1 MRTWWRLFL
10 LTGIVLVLS
19 CAQMAHT
26 QDAQPHPSASLA
38 PDDVTRKITDLVDA
52 GKYAEAQQ
60 LTAGLLV
67 AYPNDER
74 LVKAR
79 ALIEKLRTGTPSAS
93 TTPEPDPLSAKAVQ
107 PEAVP
112 LTGMDRVNYNA
123 LIELMKQA
131 QQTTDLDEQKRL
143 LQQFMVQRNAFLE
156 GFEENHALFEEF
168 KQYNQTSD
176 PEVKSKLRDECQAET
191 NLIVKKH
198 PEQMLL
204 WKLSAAAAISLN
216 QPREGYAAGHWLL
229 AYGAADSNDPAVQAL
244 MGQLKNKDWLTT
256 RGVAVAEEFAWLS
269 SLKPSLTFGPWAFVS
284 FLNTHLKST
293 VTLTVGGLGDLK
305 RPVNLSLENLTPQT
319 CRVDGGAIGPIVITP
334 QDAVGGI
341 YTTTRT
347 ATLLGNRY
355 EVPCTVKASIVS
367 SWGQTVVWA
376 SINNGH

>member
-1 MRTWWRLFL
+1 
-10 LTGIVLVLS
+10 
-19 CAQMAHT
+19 MAHT
-26 QDAQPHPSASLA
+26 QDAQPQSSASLA
-38 PDDVTRKITDLVDA
+38 PDDMTKKITALVDA

-60 LTAGLLV
+60 LTAGLLI
-67 AYPNDER
+67 AFPNDER
-74 LVKAR
+74 LVKAK
-79 ALIEKLRTGTPSAS
+79 ALIEKLRAGTPSTS
-93 TTPEPDPLSAKAVQ
+93 TTPEPGSLAAKAAQ
-107 PEAVP
+107 PDAMP

-131 QQTTDLDEQKRL
+131 QQTTDLDEQKQL
-143 LQQFMVQRNAFLE
+143 LQQFMVQRTAFLQ
-156 GFEENHALFEEF
+156 GFPENQALFEEF
-168 KQYNQTSD
+168 KQMNQTSD
-176 PEVKSKLRDECQAET
+176 PEAKSKLRDQCQADT

-229 AYGAADSNDPAVQAL
+229 AFGAADSNDPAVQAL

-256 RGVAVAEEFAWLS
+256 RGVEVAEEFAWLC
-269 SLKPSLTFGPWAFVS
+269 SLRPSLTFGPWAFVS
-284 FLNTHLKST
+284 FLNTHIKST
-293 VTLTVGGLGDLK
+293 VTITVSGLGDFR

-319 CRVDGGAIGPIVITP
+319 CRVDGGAIGTIVVTP

-367 SWGQTVVWA
+367 SWGQTAVWA
-376 SINNGH
+376 TVNNGH